1 MSMPCLKNRSRS
13 SLSLL
18 LLVLSLFP
26 AAYAV
31 DFPLR
36 SFSASYTLHKGTRH
50 IANTK
55 LELKRS
61 GELWRWSSHTTA
73 RGIYAWFARKQPFT
87 ETSFSQTDSEFRL
100 SEILIADARN
110 KKNAESA
117 RFDWVKREL
126 EVSRKGKR
134 RQLPLQAGVYD
145 YQSIHLLAATMG
157 LQQLEKMT
165 VDFYRKG
172 KLVKSSLVYLG
183 QQNVDINGQILSAN
197 VYQQKLVK
205 SSSRIKYYYDA
216 ENPLL
221 PLRIEKL
228 LSGEKPTVLTL
239 RQVDWGL

>member
-13 SLSLL
+13 RLSL
-18 LLVLSLFP
+18 LLVLSLIP
-26 AAYAV
+26 AAYAADV
-31 DFPLR
+31 PLR
-36 SFSASYTLHKGTRH
+36 PFSARYELHNGKRH
-50 IANTK
+50 IANTELK
-55 LELKRS
+55 LERS
-61 GELWRWSSHTTA
+61 GELWRWSSLTA
-73 RGIYAWFARKQPFT
+73 AHGFYAWFSRKQPYT
-87 ETSFSQTDSEFRL
+87 QTSFSQTDSKFRL
-100 SEILIADARN
+100 SEILISDARK

-117 RFDWVKREL
+117 RFDWVKGEL
-126 EVSRKGKR
+126 EVFRKGKR
-134 RQLPLQAGVYD
+134 RQLQLQAGVYD

-157 LQQLEKMT
+157 QQQLEKMT

-205 SSSRIKYYYDA
+205 SNSRIKYYYDT
-216 ENPLL
+216 EHPLL

-228 LSGEKPTVLTL
+228 ESGEILTVLTL